1 MRSFSKVLCG
11 LLSFAIGSAAADL
24 AAGVRAYDNKEFAK
38 AAGELM
44 PLAEGGDSTAQ
55 YYIGSMNSSGK
66 GCRRIIRLESSRNW
80 YSAAAERGHAH
91 AAAMF
96 GWLFAT
102 GPNVPWHSEVPTD
115 LMAAATIG
123 RKRGTTSSASGRLPP
138 FIEMAGRSRR
148 FRGGSTTLTCGST
161 SARLIRHQNGSH
173 RQTPAETPE
182 NLSKY

>member
-55 YYIGSMNSSGK
+55 DYIGSMNSSGK

-138 FIEMAGRSRR
+138 FIEMAGAFPQISRR
-148 FRGGSTTLTCGST
+148 Q
-161 SARLIRHQNGSH
+161 HDSH
-173 RQTPAETPE
+173 LWLNLCAAHSSSERITPADSCR
-182 NLSKY
+182 NA

>member
-115 LMAAATIG
+115 LMAAQIRPGSWPIG
-123 RKRGTTSSASGRLPP
+123 AVGLPSSAVEPQRRISCAGWWAVPAWWRRLV
-138 FIEMAGRSRR
+138 
-148 FRGGSTTLTCGST
+148 
-161 SARLIRHQNGSH
+161 
-173 RQTPAETPE
+173 
-182 NLSKY
+182 